1 MRGMTKIV
9 VLAAALACACS
20 GGSSKDNAG
29 AGGAGKDGTPR
40 KAKFVN
46 LSLEILPASGP
57 DEIDAGGLEE
67 ITLVITDETGSTRRI
82 SIGEYAG
89 PCQDVSHR
97 DKKTPMKP
105 ILSAVCRGG
114 EGLRIRL
121 LQKNRK
127 IVLFRAPGIQGDDFD
142 FDEFHEYEMP
152 KGAAITTEQR

>member
-1 MRGMTKIV
+1 MTKIV

-20 GGSSKDNAG
+20 GGSSKDTGG
-29 AGGAGKDGTPR
+29 AGGAGKDGKPR

-67 ITLVITDETGSTRRI
+67 ITLIVTDETGSTRRI
-82 SIGEYAG
+82 SIGEYPG
-89 PCQDVSHR
+89 PCEDVTHR

-105 ILSAVCRGG
+105 LLSAICRGG
-114 EGLRIRL
+114 EGLRLRL

-127 IVLFRAPGIQGDDFD
+127 IVLFRAPGVQGDDFD

>member
-1 MRGMTKIV
+1 MTKLVIV
-9 VLAAALACACS
+9 AAALALTCACS
-20 GGSSKDNAG
+20 GGSSKDTG
-29 AGGAGKDGTPR
+29 SGGGGGKGGKPLR
-40 KAKFVN
+40 AKFVN

-67 ITLVITDETGSTRRI
+67 ITLIITDETGSTRRL
-82 SIGEYAG
+82 SIGEYPG
-89 PCQDVSHR
+89 PCEDASHR
-97 DKKTPMKP
+97 DKKSPMKP

-127 IVLFRAPGIQGDDFD
+127 IVLYRAPGVQGDDFD

-152 KGAAITTEQR
+152 KGAAITTEQC

>member
-1 MRGMTKIV
+1 MTKLV
-9 VLAAALACACS
+9 VLAAALASACS
-20 GGSSKDNAG
+20 GGSSEDTGGAAAG
-29 AGGAGKDGTPR
+29 ARGKPH

-46 LSLEILPASGP
+46 LSLEILPGSGP

-67 ITLVITDETGSTRRI
+67 ITLIITNETGSTRRL
-82 SIGEYAG
+82 SIGEYPG
-89 PCQDVSHR
+89 PCEDVSHR
-97 DKKTPMKP
+97 DKKSPMKP

-127 IVLFRAPGIQGDDFD
+127 IVLFRAPGVEGDDFD
-142 FDEFHEYEMP
+142 FDEFHEYDMP

>member
-1 MRGMTKIV
+1 MTKLV
-9 VLAAALACACS
+9 VLAAALASACS
-20 GGSSKDNAG
+20 GGSSEDTG
-29 AGGAGKDGTPR
+29 GGGGAGARGKPH

-46 LSLEILPASGP
+46 LSLEILPGSGP

-67 ITLVITDETGSTRRI
+67 ITLIITNETGSTRRL
-82 SIGEYAG
+82 SIGEYPG
-89 PCQDVSHR
+89 PCEDVSHR
-97 DKKTPMKP
+97 DKKSPMKP

-127 IVLFRAPGIQGDDFD
+127 IVLFRAPGVEGDDFD
-142 FDEFHEYEMP
+142 FDEFHEYDMP

>member
-1 MRGMTKIV
+1 MPAMDK
-9 VLAAALACACS
+9 VLALAAVIICACS
-20 GGSSKDNAG
+20 GGSSSEK
-29 AGGAGKDGTPR
+29 GGAAAHGDKEPH
-40 KAKFVN
+40 KAKYVN

-67 ITLVITDETGSTRRI
+67 ITLIITDETGSTRRI
-82 SIGEYAG
+82 SLGEYPG
-89 PCQDVSHR
+89 PCEDVTHR
-97 DKKTPMKP
+97 DRTTPMKP
-105 ILSAVCRGG
+105 ILSAICKGG

-127 IVLFRAPGIQGDDFD
+127 VVLFRAQGLQGDDFD

>member
-1 MRGMTKIV
+1 MSGTSRKLVI
-9 VLAAALACACS
+9 LALALACACS
-20 GGSSKDNAG
+20 GGSSKET
-29 AGGAGKDGTPR
+29 GGAGSGDKPR

-67 ITLVITDETGSTRRI
+67 ITLILTNETGSTRRI
-82 SIGEYAG
+82 PIGEYPG
-89 PCQDVSHR
+89 PCEDISHR
-97 DKKTPMKP
+97 DRKTPMKP
-105 ILSAVCRGG
+105 ILSVLCRGG